1 MSVVIVTGSA
11 GYIGGQTMLALK
23 DAGHEVYGID
33 RREPPKHLR
42 GVPNGF
48 LYQDFASDVAL
59 SWIIQKQPNA
69 IIHCAGTS
77 LVGPSVK
84 NPSEYYNNN
93 VAKTLKLLDI
103 VKQSMP
109 RCRLVFSSSAAT
121 YGEPIMNPIHEVD
134 PKEPVS
140 PYGESKLM
148 IDMMLESYHRAYGTD
163 YVSFRYFNAC
173 GADPQGR
180 HGQEPGATHLIAK
193 FLEAA
198 RDDGQF
204 RIYGD
209 DYPTTDGTCIRDY
222 VDVRQLAKAHFDSV
236 CGYLKEAGIPFKLNH
251 RLVRGLDYYNRTV
264 YEWVTNRLGAQ
275 GTIAGGGRY
284 DYLIERLG
292 GDKTPACGF
301 GIGME
306 RIILLL
312 EDMGVVLQNEPNIYL
327 VNLGDAAEKYA
338 LKLSETLRTQGLKV
352 VLNSGGSSFKS
363 QMKRAD
369 KSGAAFAVILGDDEM
384 KEGVAQVK
392 SLRVEN
398 VQSKMP
404 LDELALF
411 LLKQTS

>member
-11 GYIGGQTMLALK
+11 GYIGGQTMLELK

-33 RREPPKHLR
+33 RRDPPAHLR

-59 SWIIQKQPNA
+59 SWIIQKQPDA

-77 LVGPSVK
+77 LVGPSVQ

-109 RCRLVFSSSAAT
+109 RCKFIFSSSAAA
-121 YGEPIMNPIHEVD
+121 YGEPVMNPIHEVD

-148 IDMMLESYHRAYGTD
+148 IDMMLESYHRAYGLD

-173 GADPQGR
+173 GADPKGR
-180 HGQEPGATHLIAK
+180 HGQEPGATHLIAR
-193 FLEAA
+193 FLEAT

-222 VDVRQLAKAHFDSV
+222 VHVDDIARAHALALYHKIPAGVYNLGSNEGTSVKKVVAQAGTIIGKMPTIVLEARRAGDPPELRASAAKFGMVAGAWQHYKLDDMIQHAWNWYVRQ
-236 CGYLKEAGIPFKLNH
+236 
-251 RLVRGLDYYNRTV
+251 
-264 YEWVTNRLGAQ
+264 
-275 GTIAGGGRY
+275 
-284 DYLIERLG
+284 
-292 GDKTPACGF
+292 DK
-301 GIGME
+301 
-306 RIILLL
+306 
-312 EDMGVVLQNEPNIYL
+312 
-327 VNLGDAAEKYA
+327 
-338 LKLSETLRTQGLKV
+338 KV
-352 VLNSGGSSFKS
+352 
-363 QMKRAD
+363 
-369 KSGAAFAVILGDDEM
+369 
-384 KEGVAQVK
+384 
-392 SLRVEN
+392 
-398 VQSKMP
+398 
-404 LDELALF
+404 
-411 LLKQTS
+411 